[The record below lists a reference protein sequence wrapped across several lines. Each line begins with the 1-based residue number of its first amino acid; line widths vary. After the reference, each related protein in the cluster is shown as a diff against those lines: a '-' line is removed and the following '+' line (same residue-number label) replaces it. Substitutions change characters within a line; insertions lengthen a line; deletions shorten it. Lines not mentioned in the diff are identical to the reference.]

1 MAVEEKVPVMK
12 RESLKRRRL
21 SSSNEDR
28 RGKMIWLIGRE
39 VDLLSK
45 ADEGK

>member
-1 MAVEEKVPVMK
+1 MK

-21 SSSNEDR
+21 SSSNEDGG
-28 RGKMIWLIGRE
+28 GKMIWQIGRE